1 MSQMHREELDIG
13 AVVAG
18 WVQCNI
24 LVMHSQSWECMVVV
38 AKGGRRAIAMDYC
51 L

>member
-1 MSQMHREELDIG
+1 MSQMHREEPDIG
-13 AVVAG
+13 AVMAG

-38 AKGGRRAIAMDYC
+38 ATGADVP
-51 L
+51 

>member
-1 MSQMHREELDIG
+1 MSQMHREEPDIG

-24 LVMHSQSWECMVVV
+24 LVMHSQSWERMIV
-38 AKGGRRAIAMDYC
+38 AATGADVP
-51 L
+51 

>member
-1 MSQMHREELDIG
+1 MHREEPDIG

-24 LVMHSQSWECMVVV
+24 LVMHSQSCGYMVVV
-38 AKGGRRAIAMDYC
+38 ATGADMP
-51 L
+51 